1 MNHVAMILQSFGV
14 RTVGISSMEG
24 EPQSMED
31 LIQRVSFE
39 MPTPPFTW
47 EQYCAKRDE
56 VRLSRTKLY
65 IRTLREK
72 ELTATDWVETPRN
85 QETLA
90 NLDEWLAYRQA
101 LRDIPNTLTLSDVT
115 WNNGRLT
122 CPPFDSLTRP
132 QVIRK

>member
-1 MNHVAMILQSFGV
+1 MSLVACVLHKFGIFS
-14 RTVGISSMEG
+14 VGCKEMC
-24 EPQSMED
+24 EPQSMQE
-31 LIQRVSFE
+31 LTENFVFE

-47 EQYCAKRDE
+47 EEYCVKRGE
-56 VRLSRTKLY
+56 VHLSRAILY
-65 IRTLREK
+65 IRIKREK

-115 WNNGRLT
+115 WNNGRLI

>member
-1 MNHVAMILQSFGV
+1 MSLVACVLHKFGIFS
-14 RTVGISSMEG
+14 VGCKEMC
-24 EPQSMED
+24 EPQSMQE
-31 LIQRVSFE
+31 LTEKYVFE

-47 EQYCAKRDE
+47 EEYCVKRGE
-56 VRLSRTKLY
+56 VHLSRAILY
-65 IRTLREK
+65 IRIKREK

-115 WNNGRLT
+115 WNNGRLL
-122 CPPFDSLTRP
+122 CPPYDSLTRP